1 MANKIK
7 SEAEWMAEEDARV
20 MAHYEEIM
28 SDSKRKAAAVKAA
41 KVMATDLN
49 KRANVMNKVAGKSTT
64 SKSKKK

>member
-7 SEAEWMAEEDARV
+7 SDAEWMAEEDARV

-28 SDSKRKAAAVKAA
+28 QDSKRKAAAVKAA

-49 KRANVMNKVAGKSTT
+49 KRASAMNKVAGTKS
-64 SKSKKK
+64 SRKK

>member
-7 SEAEWMAEEDARV
+7 TEAEWMAEEDART

-41 KVMATDLN
+41 VAAVAAPADCL
-49 KRANVMNKVAGKSTT
+49 RAEN
-64 SKSKKK
+64 